1 MLLFFCAEGA
11 DSLLVLQFDIVAI
24 NLIRLIFILLI
35 VTESASV
42 LIVSTLID

>member
-11 DSLLVLQFDIVAI
+11 DSLLVLQVDVVAV
-24 NLIRLIFILLI
+24 NRVRLIFILLI
-35 VTESASV
+35 VTEFASV